1 MSQLQVIPLS
11 LLPPSCKIA
20 PIRDLGDMT
29 FDTLTFYAIT
39 LNMASDDNITMGV
52 DSFNALFWNTCD
64 NYDEVR
70 GHSLALSA
78 HSPRTALM
86 FSSDYKEDYAI
97 RLDKQNNRMD
107 EDKPVTPSSS
117 VQLEYVTS
125 SSQNGQV
132 SKTANIT
139 NTSCHQHVSNK
150 VLALN
155 QPVGSNVVNIQLNY
169 DINQAL
175 EPEFWDGEFHAIS
188 LHSSMEYLASDVKNI
203 KDSLSRMCKYILG
216 KTINDD
222 KANNIKDLEDIGEV
236 AWEFISA
243 IYEAH
248 WNSLFVDNSKT
259 SFRNKVKSKFNPQVI
274 KTPVNNKEKEIVK
287 PTFISPLSPP
297 IPAKLPKEVNKI
309 SRYFKKNEK
318 QPQKKSYAQVSSLSK
333 SNSSNIAM
341 DTLKIK
347 ETFSYLHNK
356 KINQV

>member
-11 LLPPSCKIA
+11 LLPLSCKIA
-20 PIRDLGDMT
+20 PIRDLGNIT
-29 FDTLTFYAIT
+29 SDTLTFYAIT

-70 GHSLALSA
+70 GHSLALST

-86 FSSDYKEDYAI
+86 SSSDYEEDYTI
-97 RLDKQNNRMD
+97 RLEKRNNRMD

-132 SKTANIT
+132 SKAANIT
-139 NTSCHQHVSNK
+139 NTSYHQYVSNK
-150 VLALN
+150 IIALN
-155 QPVGSNVVNIQLNY
+155 QSAGSNVVNIQLNY
-169 DINQAL
+169 NINQAL
-175 EPEFWDGEFHAIS
+175 EPESWDGEFHTIL
-188 LHSSMEYLASDVKNI
+188 LHSSMEYLVSDIKNI

-216 KTINDD
+216 KTINND
-222 KANNIKDLEDIGEV
+222 KTNNIKDLEDIGKV

-248 WNSLFVDNSKT
+248 WNSLFIDNSKT

-274 KTPVNNKEKEIVK
+274 KTPVNIKEKVIVK
-287 PTFISPLSPP
+287 PTFVSPLSLS

-309 SRYFKKNEK
+309 SKYFKKK
-318 QPQKKSYAQVSSLSK
+318 
-333 SNSSNIAM
+333 
-341 DTLKIK
+341 
-347 ETFSYLHNK
+347 
-356 KINQV
+356 